1 MRIRELS
8 PGRYEVRGAT
18 GALADLSLA
27 ATPLL
32 SLSMGLHVLIS
43 SIAGDGILT
52 DQGLTVT
59 NAKLSATA
67 ADPGRET

>member
-1 MRIRELS
+1 
-8 PGRYEVRGAT
+8 
-18 GALADLSLA
+18 
-27 ATPLL
+27 
-32 SLSMGLHVLIS
+32 MGLHVLIS

-67 ADPGRET
+67 GSRSET